1 MTPPP
6 ASSSPP
12 ARSASAG
19 PSVADQQT
27 YQRATAAALLGLG
40 TQLLFAILMA
50 GLGLYAQSAALHA
63 AAWHLF
69 GGVPVWLTL
78 WLLYQQHRQERAE
91 ALEAEQLAADDARAA
106 ALFDEAGHNL
116 ASARKRLE
124 AFYRWGL
131 NVVSV
136 TVAVYLLAAGL
147 ALFFGHYNLIDQ
159 TDSGRDFQ
167 RLLQA
172 NLGNLA
178 TNPWLVVGFT
188 LLMAFLGFLV
198 ARYVAGMTRVPAW
211 SMLRGGAAYLIGNV
225 LVILLVLLAV
235 LFMATGNLYPLA
247 ALSLIIPLLM
257 VVLGVE
263 TLLAFVFGIYRPRRA
278 DEQVRP
284 AFDSRL
290 LGWLTQPES
299 LGKIVSETLNYQ
311 FGFEITKSWFYVLLG
326 RALAPLILAGALM
339 LLGLSC
345 VVIVAP
351 HQQAVVTHLGA
362 YVRVAE
368 PGVSF
373 KLPWPLGL
381 AEKYDVGASQQLVI
395 GAYRRADRIDGA
407 ATLWTNEHVAGEVEY
422 FVTAPTQIDDPS
434 IRLELEAPASELEEQ
449 LTADPPSENADP
461 AASDTPDSSAAGSAS
476 DSADANAAEPRAG
489 DPPAAATRRGSVLG
503 GLIAMQAVVTWNIGD
518 LPTYI
523 GATDP
528 APAGGSAEP
537 RHVAAQRPEALLTVT
552 AQNLLNALVASRQV
566 DELLGAGRIDAADEM
581 FARLRDQMQPYGIQ
595 VHDVLLYDVHPPK
608 DSEVAAAFLQQV
620 NALQSQQT
628 ELENAQRDAIGTLS
642 AAAGSRAE
650 ALRIEAAIRQLN
662 QMRSPS
668 DGAQPADPDA
678 ILQQQALINRLIDQA
693 GGEAART
700 LADARQNRWRTAL
713 DEKAQGDRFA
723 FELAA
728 YNRAPDYFKSRY
740 YLEALGEAFEQANRR
755 IITTVPMQQDS
766 SIRLNLED
774 AGSTADLFSNTE

>member
-6 ASSSPP
+6 VSSSPSGAP
-12 ARSASAG
+12 ASAG
-19 PSVADQQT
+19 PSAVDQQT

-40 TQLLFAILMA
+40 TQLLFAVVMA
-50 GLGLYAQSAALHA
+50 GMGLYAQSGALHA

-91 ALEAEQLAADDARAA
+91 ALEAEQLAAADARAA

-124 AFYRWGL
+124 SFYRWGL
-131 NVVSV
+131 NVVSI
-136 TVAVYLLAAGL
+136 TVAIYLLAAGF
-147 ALFFGHYNLIDQ
+147 ALFFGHYRLIED

-167 RLLQA
+167 RLLEA

-178 TNPWLVVGFT
+178 ANPWLLVGFS

-225 LVILLVLLAV
+225 LVILLVLVAV

-257 VVLGVE
+257 IVLGFE
-263 TLLAFVFGIYRPRRA
+263 TLLAFVFGVYRPRRA

-326 RALAPLILAGALM
+326 RALAPLIFAGALI

-351 HQQAVVTHLGA
+351 HQQAVVTHAGA
-362 YVRVAE
+362 FVRVAD

-381 AEKYDVGASQQLVI
+381 AQKYDVGASQQLVI

-434 IRLELEAPASELEEQ
+434 IRMGLEAEASEPEDA
-449 LTADPPSENADP
+449 LTGDNSEAPGPGDGTDADAMPTPAGGGDADPVVNLP
-461 AASDTPDSSAAGSAS
+461 
-476 DSADANAAEPRAG
+476 
-489 DPPAAATRRGSVLG
+489 RRGSVLG

-518 LPTYI
+518 LTTYVGAPTKSNGNRADA
-523 GATDP
+523 GA
-528 APAGGSAEP
+528 G
-537 RHVAAQRPEALLTVT
+537 HVAAQRPEALLTVS

-566 DELLGAGRIDAADEM
+566 DDLLGAGRIGAADEM
-581 FARLRDQMQPYGIQ
+581 LAKLRGQMQPYGIE

-642 AAAGSRAE
+642 AAAGSRSE
-650 ALRIEAAIRQLN
+650 ALRIEAAIRELN
-662 QMRSPS
+662 QMRSPQ
-668 DGAQPADPDA
+668 DNGEPADADA
-678 ILQQQALINRLIDQA
+678 VLEQQALINRLIDRA

-740 YLEALGEAFEQANRR
+740 YLEAIADAFAQANRR
-755 IITTVPMQQDS
+755 IITTVPMSEDS